1 MEIKN
6 VKENS
11 KKTYPTIE
19 EIDTKILKKNMPNK
33 WLKTGMTM
41 TIFTLLTKK
50 SSFAN
55 SLDRDEMVH
64 TILPGDI
71 PKPSE
76 PVFQPNALVISIFMI
91 ILSIVIGVKSKLK
104 KKKGI
109 LESRKMKFTRI
120 SLLII
125 TILVSIQAAI
135 YLNDYYGWI

>member
-19 EIDTKILKKNMPNK
+19 EIDTKILKQNMPNK
-33 WLKTGMTM
+33 WLKTGIAM
-41 TIFTLLTKK
+41 TIFILLMKK
-50 SSFAN
+50 SFAFDKN
-55 SLDRDEMVH
+55 MLDIE
-64 TILPGDI
+64 LAGDM
-71 PKPSE
+71 PRPSE
-76 PVFQPNALVISIFMI
+76 PVLQLNALVISIFMI

-109 LESRKMKFTRI
+109 PESRKMKFIRI